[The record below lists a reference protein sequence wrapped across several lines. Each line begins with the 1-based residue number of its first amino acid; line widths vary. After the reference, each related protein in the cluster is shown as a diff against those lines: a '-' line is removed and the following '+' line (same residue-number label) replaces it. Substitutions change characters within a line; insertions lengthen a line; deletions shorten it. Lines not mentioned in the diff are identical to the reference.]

1 MRNRYE
7 ETIEDMKYQHEME
20 LIDAS
25 AGSDSSRDMRNA
37 VTDLKIRVDE
47 LESENGKL
55 VWALGD
61 SEQDAM
67 EATIVE
73 QKRIIEDQ

>member
-1 MRNRYE
+1 
-7 ETIEDMKYQHEME
+7 MKYQHEME

-55 VWALGD
+55 V
-61 SEQDAM
+61 
-67 EATIVE
+67 
-73 QKRIIEDQ
+73 